1 MGLIIILQEMTH
13 SIDYQIASFSR
24 KYFRINQK
32 SIVFLAHVVALLAK
46 IVSIWGIIRKTRKSS
61 ILQDHEY

>member
-46 IVSIWGIIRKTRKSS
+46 IVSI
-61 ILQDHEY
+61 